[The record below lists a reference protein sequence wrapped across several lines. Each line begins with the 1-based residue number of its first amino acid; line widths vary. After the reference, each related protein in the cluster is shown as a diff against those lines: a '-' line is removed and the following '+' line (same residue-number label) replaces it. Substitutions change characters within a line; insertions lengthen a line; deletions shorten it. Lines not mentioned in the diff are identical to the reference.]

1 MMKRRMAVAT
11 LIIVMSMC
19 TVAYALDGTKRR
31 GADDRSPRQELLSQL
46 PADKEMLFHQTMREA
61 RQKASAIRT
70 QIKTLRGEI
79 KDILT
84 ADQFEEGLF
93 REKTNSLETLRS
105 KMRATMEEAVVTLAK
120 QFTADERKILAELL
134 PPKPGRHLHSRER
147 GHP

>member
-1 MMKRRMAVAT
+1 MKKRIAVSA
-11 LIIVMSMC
+11 LIIAISMC
-19 TVAYALDGTKRR
+19 TVAYASDGTKRW

-84 ADQFEEGLF
+84 ADQFEEGVF
-93 REKTNSLETLRS
+93 REKTNTLETLRS

-120 QFTADERKILAELL
+120 QFSADERKILAELL

-147 GHP
+147 RHR